1 MIELSKKFVALK
13 LNPEDE
19 AHPENQEL
27 QQKYKVSGYPAVVFA
42 SADGDLISNNSGYRP
57 PVPFLQLMR
66 QTLTEEEAFQ
76 KLIQHHQKDP
86 QDLQTTTDLA
96 LIYIKRENLTRGQ
109 PLIDQIIE
117 QDANNAGGYLLPIY
131 LELGL
136 MYLSQS
142 KVELAESKLEQILAL
157 KLVNLDLS
165 DLYLNLGLYYGQ
177 RADGQ
182 PDPKIFFKKAISNFE
197 TVVQK
202 YPQSQIYEDAQLY
215 LGITYML
222 QEEKQLAIGIL
233 EKLSQTAKNDDIRDR
248 AKTVLGNLRVL
259 PDKGVDTGKEEQV
272 NSD

>member
-1 MIELSKKFVALK
+1 
-13 LNPEDE
+13 
-19 AHPENQEL
+19 
-27 QQKYKVSGYPAVVFA
+27 
-42 SADGDLISNNSGYRP
+42 
-57 PVPFLQLMR
+57 
-66 QTLTEEEAFQ
+66 
-76 KLIQHHQKDP
+76 
-86 QDLQTTTDLA
+86 
-96 LIYIKRENLTRGQ
+96 
-109 PLIDQIIE
+109 
-117 QDANNAGGYLLPIY
+117 
-131 LELGL
+131 